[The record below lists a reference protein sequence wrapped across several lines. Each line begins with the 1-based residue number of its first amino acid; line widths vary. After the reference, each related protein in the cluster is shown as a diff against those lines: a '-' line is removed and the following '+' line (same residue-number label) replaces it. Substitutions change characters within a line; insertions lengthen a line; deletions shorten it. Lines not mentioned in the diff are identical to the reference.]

1 MNAPSSPFNIQRF
14 LVPKTGSS
22 SDECEDA
29 IDVSLSPDA
38 SSLFAAV
45 SDGASESLLAGAW
58 ARQLVRGAVA
68 SMAAA
73 DDEPGNGQDSLSPS
87 GAFVEELLTR
97 TVDQWDGYIS
107 EYQAERDARGQPIAW
122 YERPGLEKG
131 AFATLMAVHL
141 RTAPAAPETSG
152 AARRWI
158 WRAFALGDSCL
169 FHLRDGRLITS
180 FPITD
185 GHGFG
190 ITPQLLGSRNR
201 DAELIS
207 DRASTATGELRTG
220 DELLLA
226 TDALAGWLLSHPEI
240 DSGGAGK
247 QLGKLAGLDHETF
260 TEWVRSERDKSRMR
274 NDDVALIRMWVRTE
288 G

>member
-1 MNAPSSPFNIQRF
+1 MGAPSTPLDVQRF

-22 SDECEDA
+22 QDECEDA
-29 IDVSLSPDA
+29 IDLSLSPDA

-73 DDEPGNGQDSLSPS
+73 DEKPGDGQNGLSE
-87 GAFVEELLTR
+87 AFVEGLLAR

-107 EYQAERDARGQPIAW
+107 DYQAERAARGRPIAW
-122 YERPGLEKG
+122 YEQPGLDKG
-131 AFATLMAVHL
+131 AFATLMAVHM
-141 RTAPAAPETSG
+141 RTAPAVPETPG
-152 AARRWI
+152 AVRRWI

-169 FHLRDGRLITS
+169 FHLRGGRLIIS

-201 DAELIS
+201 DATLIA
-207 DRASTATGELRTG
+207 DRVSTATGELCAG

-226 TDALAGWLLSHPEI
+226 TDALAAWLLSHPEI

-247 QLGKLAGLDHETF
+247 QLGNLADLDHELF
-260 TEWVRSERDKSRMR
+260 TEWVQNERDKSRMR
-274 NDDVALIRMWVRTE
+274 NDDVALIRMRVKTE

>member
-1 MNAPSSPFNIQRF
+1 MGAHSTHLDVQWF

-22 SDECEDA
+22 SEECEDA
-29 IDVSLSPDA
+29 IDVLLSPET

-58 ARQLVRGAVA
+58 ARQLVHGAVA
-68 SMAAA
+68 LMSAA
-73 DDEPGNGQDSLSPS
+73 DEESVVGQDGLSR
-87 GAFVEELLTR
+87 FVVEDLLAR
-97 TVDQWDGYIS
+97 TVDQWDGYLAKY
-107 EYQAERDARGQPIAW
+107 EAERIARGRPITW
-122 YERPGLEKG
+122 YEQPGLDKG
-131 AFATLMAVHL
+131 AFATLMAVHM
-141 RTAPAAPETSG
+141 REAPADPENPK
-152 AARRWI
+152 AVRRWI

-169 FHLRDGRLITS
+169 FHLRDGRLLTS

-201 DAELIS
+201 NASLIA
-207 DRASTATGELRTG
+207 DRVSTATGELRTE

-226 TDALAGWLLSHPEI
+226 TDALAAWLLSHPEV
-240 DSGGAGK
+240 DSGGAGR
-247 QLGKLAGLDHETF
+247 QLGRLADLDQELF
-260 TEWVRSERDKSRMR
+260 AEWVQNERDKSRMR
-274 NDDVALIRMWVRTE
+274 NDDVALVRMRVKTE

>member
-1 MNAPSSPFNIQRF
+1 MGASSTPLDVQCF

-29 IDVSLSPDA
+29 IDVLSPPDA

-58 ARQLVRGAVA
+58 ARQLAHGAVM

-73 DDEPGNGQDSLSPS
+73 DEEPGGREDDLSR
-87 GAFVEELLTR
+87 AFVEDLLAR

-107 EYQAERDARGQPIAW
+107 DYQAERAARGRPIAW
-122 YERPGLEKG
+122 YEQPGLDKG
-131 AFATLMAVHL
+131 AFATLVAVHM
-141 RTAPAAPETSG
+141 RAAPAVPETSG
-152 AARRWI
+152 AARCWV

-169 FHLRDGRLITS
+169 FHLRDDRLVTS

-185 GHGFG
+185 SHDFG

-201 DAELIS
+201 DAGLIA
-207 DRASTATGELRTG
+207 DRVSTATGELYAG

-226 TDALAGWLLSHPEI
+226 TDALAAWLLSHPEI

-247 QLGKLAGLDHETF
+247 QLGNLADLDRELF
-260 TEWVRSERDKSRMR
+260 AEWVQSERDKSRMR
-274 NDDVALIRMWVRTE
+274 NDDVALIRMRVKTE

>member
-1 MNAPSSPFNIQRF
+1 MGASSMPLDVQRF

-22 SDECEDA
+22 PDECEDA
-29 IDVSLSPDA
+29 IDVSPSRDA

-58 ARQLVRGAVA
+58 ARQLVQGAVA

-73 DDEPGNGQDSLSPS
+73 AEEPEAGQDGLS
-87 GAFVEELLTR
+87 GAFVEDLLAR

-107 EYQAERDARGQPIAW
+107 DYQAERAARGRPIAW
-122 YERPGLEKG
+122 YEQPGLDKG
-131 AFATLMAVHL
+131 AFATLTGVHMRATPAVPD
-141 RTAPAAPETSG
+141 APG
-152 AARRWI
+152 AVRAWS

-180 FPITD
+180 FPVTD
-185 GHGFG
+185 SHGFG

-201 DAELIS
+201 DAALIAA
-207 DRASTATGELRTG
+207 RVSTAAGELLAG

-226 TDALAGWLLSHPEI
+226 TDALAAWLLSHPEI

-247 QLGKLAGLDHETF
+247 QLGNLADLDHELF
-260 TEWVRSERDKSRMR
+260 TEWVQNERDKSRMR
-274 NDDVALIRMWVRTE
+274 NDDVALIRMRVKTE